1 MNIEHTINGNV
12 YLCGDLHKDIN
23 GIFQKIKELNIRDSY
38 IIILGDCEIG
48 FYKEKPAK
56 FYNYFS
62 KQLKLRNNT
71 VYLIRGNHDNPE
83 YWLNPIRSEV
93 EEKWP
98 NIIHFRDNSLVFI
111 NDKIYFIWGG
121 AVSIDRAILKEGSTW
136 FRSERTTLNIAKL
149 LLFKDIKIFGVL
161 AHTGPRPD
169 TLDDKQFKR
178 RCKFDKRLIDDIM
191 EEQSNICQIINIL
204 NPEVWFNGH
213 YHTSFEKTTTNGTK
227 VTCLDILEI
236 RKLIA

>member
-1 MNIEHTINGNV
+1 MN
-12 YLCGDLHKDIN
+12 YLRL
-23 GIFQKIKELNIRDSY
+23 
-38 IIILGDCEIG
+38 
-48 FYKEKPAK
+48 
-56 FYNYFS
+56 
-62 KQLKLRNNT
+62 
-71 VYLIRGNHDNPE
+71 DNPS
-83 YWLNPIRSEV
+83 YQIGYTWIGV
-93 EEKWP
+93 
-98 NIIHFRDNSLVFI
+98 
-111 NDKIYFIWGG
+111 
-121 AVSIDRAILKEGSTW
+121 VSIDRAILKEGSTW

-149 LLFKDIKIFGVL
+149 LLLKDIKIFGVL

>member
-1 MNIEHTINGNV
+1 M
-12 YLCGDLHKDIN
+12 L
-23 GIFQKIKELNIRDSY
+23 
-38 IIILGDCEIG
+38 
-48 FYKEKPAK
+48 
-56 FYNYFS
+56 
-62 KQLKLRNNT
+62 
-71 VYLIRGNHDNPE
+71 
-83 YWLNPIRSEV
+83 
-93 EEKWP
+93 
-98 NIIHFRDNSLVFI
+98 
-111 NDKIYFIWGG
+111 
-121 AVSIDRAILKEGSTW
+121 
-136 FRSERTTLNIAKL
+136 
-149 LLFKDIKIFGVL
+149 KDIKIFGVL

-213 YHTSFEKTTTNGTK
+213 YHTSFEKTITNGTK

>member
-1 MNIEHTINGNV
+1 M
-12 YLCGDLHKDIN
+12 
-23 GIFQKIKELNIRDSY
+23 
-38 IIILGDCEIG
+38 
-48 FYKEKPAK
+48 
-56 FYNYFS
+56 
-62 KQLKLRNNT
+62 
-71 VYLIRGNHDNPE
+71 
-83 YWLNPIRSEV
+83 
-93 EEKWP
+93 
-98 NIIHFRDNSLVFI
+98 
-111 NDKIYFIWGG
+111 
-121 AVSIDRAILKEGSTW
+121 KEGSTW

-149 LLFKDIKIFGVL
+149 LLFKDIKIFGAL

-191 EEQSNICQIINIL
+191 EEQSNICQIINML